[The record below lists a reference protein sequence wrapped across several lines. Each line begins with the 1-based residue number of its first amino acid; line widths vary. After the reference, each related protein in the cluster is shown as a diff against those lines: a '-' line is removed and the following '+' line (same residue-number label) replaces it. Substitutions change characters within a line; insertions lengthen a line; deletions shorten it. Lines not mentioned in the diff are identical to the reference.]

1 MNEITAFETAIPA
14 MVVGKTFDGA
24 PPPLGL
30 GEPFAL
36 LGGDRLGPDGIPFR
50 VMHEH
55 QPGFLHWLR
64 DSCRTCLAAERPW
77 FRGRPALLA
86 GNGGAG
92 RTHAARW
99 LARVAGVPFVIL
111 NLTDPLIATNLGAS
125 RRVSEALWACPIT
138 VAMAAARCANPVV
151 LVVGA
156 EEASGDAIS
165 GLASMI
171 DPEAGA
177 CWREDQLN
185 TLVDLGE
192 VTWLIQAEQAT
203 RLPASLRPL
212 VTQVWF
218 ERPPTG
224 SETVFA
230 LSMML
235 EAAGD
240 LAIDLADPL
249 YSWRRIAAQLDRR
262 SRHGKP
268 LYAAMVD
275 ALTGI
280 RRDAIS
286 SDDHLPF

>member
-1 MNEITAFETAIPA
+1 MNEIAAFEAAIPA
-14 MVVGKTFDGA
+14 MVVGETLDNA
-24 PPPLGL
+24 PAPLGL
-30 GEPFAL
+30 DEPFAL

-55 QPGFLHWLR
+55 QPGFVRWVR
-64 DSCRTCLAAERPW
+64 ESCQTCLAAERSW
-77 FRGRPALLA
+77 FRGRPALLT
-86 GNGGAG
+86 GTSGAG

-99 LARVAGVPFVIL
+99 LARVVGVPFVIL

-125 RRVSEALWACPIT
+125 RRVGEALWASPVT
-138 VAMAAARCANPVV
+138 VAMAAARCANLVA
-151 LVVGA
+151 LVVGV
-156 EEASGDAIS
+156 EEASGDAVS
-165 GLASMI
+165 GLVSMI

-185 TLVDLGE
+185 TVVDLGE
-192 VTWLIQAEQAT
+192 VTWLIQAEQAS

-218 ERPPTG
+218 EPPPTG

-240 LAIDLADPL
+240 LAIDLTDPL
-249 YSWRRIAAQLDRR
+249 YSWRRISAHLVKQPH
-262 SRHGKP
+262 HGKP
-268 LYAAMVD
+268 LYAAMID
-275 ALTGI
+275 ALAAL
-280 RRDAIS
+280 RRGAIS
-286 SDDHLPF
+286 GDDHLPF